1 MLALPKPKERDSA
14 ENQSPFTSKNP
25 ASCACRNQG
34 SSSDLYSFCPDSVS
48 HSVGHLHFSYHRS
61 WPDIQVSKDKVTM
74 ITKFPKKTLREPRE
88 NNENTTL
95 TTWKWHKMSVMQS
108 PHLLRLLRSS
118 RSSRS
123 ASRRPV
129 RLRVLRSFSWRQ
141 IKITDVLQA
150 EGKFV
155 PRLLVLLL
163 FRWTLL
169 DDLLVLQSARINHD
183 SESSSAEFLCQS

>member
-1 MLALPKPKERDSA
+1 MKRIKAPSHLQNP
-14 ENQSPFTSKNP
+14 KNP

-61 WPDIQVSKDKVTM
+61 WPY
-74 ITKFPKKTLREPRE
+74 KFQKTRWPWLQSFRKTLREPRE
-88 NNENTTL
+88 NNENTHWQHENDTKCL
-95 TTWKWHKMSVMQS
+95 WCNLPTFSDSFDRRDRRHVDRFGYVYYGLSPGDKWKSQMCFKT
-108 PHLLRLLRSS
+108 
-118 RSSRS
+118 
-123 ASRRPV
+123 RRV
-129 RLRVLRSFSWRQ
+129 
-141 IKITDVLQA
+141 
-150 EGKFV
+150 V

-183 SESSSAEFLCQS
+183 SESSSAEFSCQS

>member
-1 MLALPKPKERDSA
+1 MLPKPKERDSE
-14 ENQSPFTSKNP
+14 ENQRAKAPSHLQNPKNP

-34 SSSDLYSFCPDSVS
+34 SSSDLYSCPDSVS

-61 WPDIQVSKDKVTM
+61 WPDKFKRQDDNDYKVSE
-74 ITKFPKKTLREPRE
+74 KTRREPRE

-118 RSSRS
+118 RS

-141 IKITDVLQA
+141 MKITDVLQ
-150 EGKFV
+150 
-155 PRLLVLLL
+155 
-163 FRWTLL
+163 
-169 DDLLVLQSARINHD
+169 D
-183 SESSSAEFLCQS
+183 SEGCAKAPCPPSLPVDVAWWSSRTPICKDQSW